1 MGGDHKMRIALMT
14 NNYKPFIAG
23 VPISV
28 ERLAKGLQAQG
39 HQVTVFAPTYA
50 EQQEEENCFR
60 YASFMQKF
68 VGGVVL
74 PNPLDHRIEKEF
86 RKNRYD
92 IIHVHHPMLI
102 GRTAA
107 YLSKKYSIPLT
118 FTYHTRYE
126 QYLCYVKG
134 IRMLEQGASR
144 GDTRISRLE
153 GKILYGIQE
162 KIVPAYLNTFLKRCQ
177 HIFAPTAGMKDYLI
191 NGCGFDPAHI
201 DILPTGIEEAHFCV
215 TEEEKA
221 WVRSN
226 YQAENIPLFL
236 SVSRMAHEKNVSFLL
251 QSIAK
256 FKQQYGRPFR
266 LLMVGDGP
274 NRKDYEEECAA
285 LGIRDEVI
293 FTGKVL
299 NSKIAP
305 YFAAADAFVFASKSE
320 TQGIVILEAFAG
332 ATPVIALDATG
343 VSDLVEDGRNG
354 LLCMEENCD
363 IFSGK
368 ILDYVTNS
376 TLSRQLSEG
385 ALKSA
390 EEYREE
396 AVAQKAIRI
405 YNNIIAEYRAEK
417 EMKKENTY
425 HPHMLI
431 G

>member
-1 MGGDHKMRIALMT
+1 MRIALMT

-28 ERLAKGLQAQG
+28 ERLAKGLEAQG

-50 EQQEEENCFR
+50 EQQEESNCFR

-74 PNPLDHRIEKEF
+74 PNPIDHRIEKEF

-107 YLSKKYSIPLT
+107 YLSKKYDIPLT

-144 GDTRISRLE
+144 GDTRISRIQ
-153 GKILYGIQE
+153 GKVLYGIQE
-162 KIVPAYLNTFLKRCQ
+162 KLVPAYLNTFLKHCH

-191 NGCGFDPAHI
+191 EGCGYDPERI
-201 DILPTGIEEAHFCV
+201 DILPTGIEDKHFHV
-215 TEEEKA
+215 TDEEKKA
-221 WVRSN
+221 IRIR
-226 YQAENIPLFL
+226 YQAENMPLFL

-251 QSIAK
+251 QSIAR
-256 FKQQYGRPFR
+256 FKEQYGRPFR

-274 NRKDYEEECAA
+274 NRQDYEQECMA
-285 LGIRDEVI
+285 LGISEEVV

-299 NSKIAP
+299 NSEIAP
-305 YFAAADAFVFASKSE
+305 YFAAADSFVFASKTE

-332 ATPVIALDATG
+332 GTPVIALDATG
-343 VSDLVEDGRNG
+343 VSDLVADGQNG
-354 LLCMEENCD
+354 LLCMEENSD
-363 IFSGK
+363 VFAQK
-368 ILDYVTNS
+368 VLDYVTDS
-376 TLSRQLSEG
+376 RLSGLLSEG

-405 YNNIIAEYRAEK
+405 YNSVIAEYRAEK
-417 EMKKENTY
+417 EMKKERSY